1 MAKSQLPNR
10 KGLIVNKI
18 AIIPTALALQYFKNR
33 GLRIVHRDP
42 KIASLRLARLQQVAF
57 KPLAA

>member
-1 MAKSQLPNR
+1 M
-10 KGLIVNKI
+10 NKI
-18 AIIPTALALQYFKNR
+18 AIIPTPLALQHFKAL